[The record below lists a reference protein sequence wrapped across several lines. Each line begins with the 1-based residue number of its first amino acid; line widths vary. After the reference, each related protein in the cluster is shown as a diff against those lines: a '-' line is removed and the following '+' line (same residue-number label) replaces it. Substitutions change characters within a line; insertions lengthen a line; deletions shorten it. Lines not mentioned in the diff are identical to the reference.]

1 LGAFVIASAFLRSM
15 SGFRSPL
22 DAYREDLSRAPGRAR
37 LGADDEYWIIL
48 ATGMRRIAQAPARSR
63 RPAARRL
70 STALAALA
78 RQPESVGASSSET
91 VSTERLTEQ
100 KAGSDTGRPAAVAA
114 AFARFPEADAA
125 SALVTHVRGV
135 AADAEE
141 AGAIVL
147 AREMLT
153 DLGELAGHAPALDR
167 GLVLIQLARTAR
179 TLGDLDSARDLLSA
193 AGELGRASSTPELE
207 VREAAAKAVLAR
219 IRGNY
224 PESRVLFEA
233 ALASALPLRLTDII
247 GASHHGLMIVTSE
260 AGDFDDAL
268 RHGWQALSAA
278 RSHRVR
284 EAEML
289 INLAQLCA
297 KAGYDAAALGGFS
310 AALARASLP
319 RLRLPALAGLAE
331 AASRVGDAA
340 RVSIAEHA
348 IAAEASESFPF
359 ETARAWYSLARAHR
373 ALGNRAAAD
382 AAAEKAVVITR
393 AHGFFEVLHRLEQEA
408 VAKPAPLSVSGMEVV
423 KTLES
428 WTDDP
433 TGHCALS
440 G

>member
-297 KAGYDAAALGGFS
+297 RAGYDAAALGGFS
-310 AALARASLP
+310 AALAQASLP
-319 RLRLPALAGLAE
+319 RLRLPALAGSRRRR
-331 AASRVGDAA
+331 AASGRRPRVDRRACHRRRSEREFPVRDGA
-340 RVSIAEHA
+340 RVV
-348 IAAEASESFPF
+348 
-359 ETARAWYSLARAHR
+359 LARPR
-373 ALGNRAAAD
+373 
-382 AAAEKAVVITR
+382 
-393 AHGFFEVLHRLEQEA
+393 
-408 VAKPAPLSVSGMEVV
+408 PP
-423 KTLES
+423 
-428 WTDDP
+428 
-433 TGHCALS
+433 CARQS
-440 G
+440 RGR